1 MKQLLDSFWRAA
13 AYCFH
18 PRVIAL
24 SFLPLV
30 LMVALSF
37 GLAYFF
43 WESAVAGVSAWL
55 QSYALIQSVLVWLKD
70 AGLGGFTTVFA
81 PLLVLV
87 LATPVTV
94 VLCLLLVAV
103 FMTPAMV
110 GMVGRRRFPRL
121 ALKQG
126 GSLVA
131 GVFWSLGSTL
141 LAALVLVISMPLWL
155 IPPLVLVLPPLIW
168 GWLTYRVFAF
178 DALAAHANAQERKTL
193 LREHRS
199 SLLLMGVVSG
209 YMGAA
214 PSVLWASG
222 AMAIPLAP
230 LLLPVAIWLYTL
242 VFAFASLW
250 FSHYTLA
257 ALAVLR
263 GATEVEVLEADNRPR
278 SAEALPYVTTVEA
291 LPDPKNNELSQR

>member
-13 AYCFH
+13 AYCLH

-30 LMVALSF
+30 LMVMLSF

-43 WESAVAGVSAWL
+43 WESAVAGMSAWL
-55 QSYALIQSVLVWLKD
+55 QSYALIQTVLIWLKEV
-70 AGLGGFTTVFA
+70 GLGGFTAVFA

-87 LATPVTV
+87 LATPVIV
-94 VLCLLLVAV
+94 MLCLLLVAV

-110 GMVGRRRFPRL
+110 GMVARRRFPGL
-121 ALKQG
+121 ELKQG
-126 GSLVA
+126 GSLLV
-131 GVFWSLGSTL
+131 GIFWSLGSTL
-141 LAALVLVISMPLWL
+141 LAGLALLVSMPLWL

-178 DALAAHANAQERKTL
+178 DVLAAHASAPERKTL
-193 LREHRS
+193 LRQHRS
-199 SLLLMGVVSG
+199 SLLQMGVVSG

-214 PSVLWASG
+214 PSLLWASG

-230 LLLPVAIWLYTL
+230 LLVPVAIWIYTL

-250 FSHYTLA
+250 FSHYALA

-263 GATEVEVLEADNRPR
+263 GANEVAVLEADDRPHN
-278 SAEALPYVTTVEA
+278 AEALPYVTTVEA
-291 LPDPKNNELSQR
+291 LPDPKAQTPHR